1 MRGRRSP
8 ELCVLQYHK
17 AKVAHAMG
25 DKPEELQLLKEAYHS
40 DRNNGDVAIELADL
54 AEEMED
60 YDLAIRV
67 LRSIA
72 LMEAAPITRAVAYL
86 RQGFIA
92 DKRGDRQKAVLWG
105 RKALMEDPNCQDAT
119 DFLQRIG
126 EL

>member
-1 MRGRRSP
+1 MANP
-8 ELCVLQYHK
+8 EVRLSVSYL
-17 AKVAHAMG
+17 
-25 DKPEELQLLKEAYHS
+25 
-40 DRNNGDVAIELADL
+40 DRFVDL
-54 AEEMED
+54 IGER

-72 LMEAAPITRAVAYL
+72 LMEAAPITRAVSYL

-105 RKALMEDPNCQDAT
+105 RNELIEDPNCQDAT